1 MLHADPLGML
11 ALAAVAMC
19 WSLSVVLFR
28 VGARGSVA
36 RKLAWVLVV
45 EGVALVSCGLI
56 EYLFTVPDDF
66 YARNPRFAIVETMVH
81 AFGDCGMLVLY
92 PPFLAAALNTPW
104 TRAFADGRVR
114 AGIALCV
121 SLLYAALSW
130 PLAAALR
137 APARPDYA
145 MLALPTGILYAALV
159 ALFVFAF
166 GASVR
171 VWLVST
177 GAARKRARI
186 FAIAFGIRD
195 ICWGFLYATQ
205 VWELWVG
212 KYDPVFTGIPAW
224 FFVYPLGTFAAV
236 PLIAYG
242 ILRTQLFDI
251 DLRIRWTIKQST
263 LAAAV
268 VAIVYVLSEGASRL
282 LSNELGNVAGLLG
295 AAVVVFFLAPL
306 QRFAE
311 RVAAAAMPNT
321 HDTAEYATFRKL
333 QVYEAAVTDALP
345 GGVGEKERA
354 LLRRLRDSL
363 GISAADAASIERDL
377 DERTGQGRTSLA
389 SDPAL

>member
-1 MLHADPLGML
+1 MSVT
-11 ALAAVAMC
+11 AA
-19 WSLSVVLFR
+19 FR
-28 VGARGSVA
+28 
-36 RKLAWVLVV
+36 
-45 EGVALVSCGLI
+45 EGL
-56 EYLFTVPDDF
+56 
-66 YARNPRFAIVETMVH
+66 R
-81 AFGDCGMLVLY
+81 
-92 PPFLAAALNTPW
+92 
-104 TRAFADGRVR
+104 RVN
-114 AGIALCV
+114 G
-121 SLLYAALSW
+121 
-130 PLAAALR
+130 
-137 APARPDYA
+137 APAL
-145 MLALPTGILYAALV
+145 LA
-159 ALFVFAF
+159 
-166 GASVR
+166 
-171 VWLVST
+171 
-177 GAARKRARI
+177 
-186 FAIAFGIRD
+186 
-195 ICWGFLYATQ
+195 
-205 VWELWVG
+205 
-212 KYDPVFTGIPAW
+212 
-224 FFVYPLGTFAAV
+224 GTFALTLMVSLPLAYALHGMIAEHLGASLAADAAASGTNPAWWREFLAQATGLGTTFIPSIVGFGAV
-236 PLIAYG
+236 LNNLSDFMDRTRPAATIIGVTAAWLVVWSFLTGGIIDRLARARRTRSQGFFSACGLHFWRLLRLGIIALIAYG